1 MESSHQYRVED
12 FCLKSF
18 VIMKFCDSIARTES
32 SLNSLVLVSFHTQSQ
47 RLYVNYIISFITN
60 KLTNLSYLWH
70 KLPVMN
76 TNFEIEKGH
85 NSVS

>member
-1 MESSHQYRVED
+1 
-12 FCLKSF
+12 
-18 VIMKFCDSIARTES
+18 MKFCDSIARTES
-32 SLNSLVLVSFHTQSQ
+32 SLNSLALGSFHTQSQ
-47 RLYVNYIISFITN
+47 WLCVNYIMSFITN
-60 KLTNLSYLWH
+60 KLTNLSYLGH